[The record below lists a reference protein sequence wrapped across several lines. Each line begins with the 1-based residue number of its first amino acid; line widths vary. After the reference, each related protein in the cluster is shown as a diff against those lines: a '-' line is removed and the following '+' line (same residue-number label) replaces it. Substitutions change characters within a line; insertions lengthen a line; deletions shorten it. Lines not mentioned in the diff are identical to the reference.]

1 MKSTLVSIGLIL
13 LVCLGVFLAV
23 FLPLWLIST
32 LIFYIKIKRIERK
45 ERKQYDRGDYGL

>member
-1 MKSTLVSIGLIL
+1 MTNFFIIL
-13 LVCLGVFLAV
+13 GCFLLFGVLAFLAI

-45 ERKQYDRGDYGL
+45 ERKEYNRGDYGL